1 MFFLFVPVE
10 LWSLDLLIV
19 YLNQFS
25 RYLPLGG
32 FALPAT
38 YHHFLN
44 SLLPAITEYVL
55 SGLKK
60 VMY

>member
-1 MFFLFVPVE
+1 MVTGPFDCFFLINI
-10 LWSLDLLIV
+10 LGI
-19 YLNQFS
+19 YM
-25 RYLPLGG
+25 GG